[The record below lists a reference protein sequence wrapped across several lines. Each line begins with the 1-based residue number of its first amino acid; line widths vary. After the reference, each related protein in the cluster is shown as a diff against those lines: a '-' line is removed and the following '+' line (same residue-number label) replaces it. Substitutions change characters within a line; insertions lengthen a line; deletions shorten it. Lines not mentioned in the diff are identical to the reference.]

1 MRYQQCLTLAAF
13 GALFCTSCK
22 KDKGS
27 DPPQITI
34 TAPFDGQ
41 SQTVPSTLTIVATI
55 SDDKG
60 PIDGSA
66 VLVNSN
72 GVPVGPTLFFGDDG
86 TSRSVNLAYPVTS
99 ELILSGVHTLRLS
112 ATDGENTTNAFRSI
126 NVTGLPLR
134 FRGLLAVGADG
145 TVNKLDSV
153 LNVSTLGSFGQDLSD
168 AAISSRQQLVYLA
181 GAQTGPLS
189 GVDVNTGNV
198 RWQVANNNTMG
209 SPYFTFCS
217 VNDDLDRLLIGRNN
231 GSFSTLNSA
240 LGSNLTTFS
249 CQPSHQAVSGLLVD
263 SYAICEERHNNLPS
277 AQLSVHTLWA
287 DDLQA
292 IALLDKSLVGMFQ
305 RDDDHL
311 LLFGNRNGE
320 GVVEDRNILQGG
332 GFEPRTFS
340 QGEIIDAAQVDDNT
354 YLIALPDGIVR
365 YTYNPDQ
372 VFLVSNL
379 VPEHLAYDGVTGTL
393 FAAAGNTI
401 HVLDASTGFEAAT
414 ISLPSSPIKILVLLN
429 R

>member
-1 MRYQQCLTLAAF
+1 MRYQQCL
-13 GALFCTSCK
+13 ALGVFSALLCTSCK

-27 DPPQITI
+27 EPPGITI

-41 SQTVPSTLTIVATI
+41 SQTVPSTLMIVATI
-55 SDDKG
+55 SDDNG

-86 TSRSVNLAYPVTS
+86 TSWSVNLAYPVTS

-126 NVTGLPLR
+126 NVTGVPLR
-134 FRGLLAVGADG
+134 FRGVLAVSTDG
-145 TVNKLDSV
+145 TVYKVDSAF
-153 LNVSTLGSFGQDLSD
+153 NVSTLGSYGPDVSD

-189 GVDVNTGNV
+189 GINVNTGNV

-217 VNDDLDRLLIGRNN
+217 ANDALDRLLVGRNN

-240 LGSNLTTFS
+240 SGGNLTTFS
-249 CQPSHQAVSGLLVD
+249 CQPSHRAASGLTVN
-263 SYAICEERHNNLPS
+263 SYAICEQRHNNLPS

-287 DDLQA
+287 NDLQA
-292 IALLDKSLVGMFQ
+292 IALLDKSLVRMFQ

-320 GVVEDRNILQGG
+320 GVVEDRNMLQGG

-340 QGEIIDAAQVDDNT
+340 QGEIIDADRIDDNT

-365 YTYNPDQ
+365 YTHNPDQ
-372 VFLVSNL
+372 VFAVSSL
-379 VPEHLAYDGVTGTL
+379 VPDHLAYDAVTGTL
-393 FAAAGNTI
+393 FASTGSTL

-414 ISLPSSPIKILVLLN
+414 IALPSAPMKLLVLLN